1 MGNQVETG
9 FFMDNMNLREEE
21 VKESDFR
28 QESLA
33 KQTYEDF
40 TKN

>member
-1 MGNQVETG
+1 
-9 FFMDNMNLREEE
+9 MNILNGQSSRDRIFKREEE

-33 KQTYEDF
+33 KQTFEDF
-40 TKN
+40 TKK